1 MGTAGRWG
9 FGFGVMISAG
19 GVAQAAE
26 PEPSSPATIQP
37 AVKAADPASAAP
49 PKEQAPKE
57 QASKAPP
64 RIPSDRFTYDTLI
77 GARLNPLGL
86 EVAYNLAYRH
96 RLYASDSLALRD
108 NAVSVGISPT
118 VSPANARMGGF
129 IEVKPL
135 SLLTLS
141 AGFHQVGHFGSFN
154 QIQTFACAEEDYSD
168 SALKKGTERNANH
181 PRGGIEA
188 NARATALVK
197 LGPIVLRDDVLFTY
211 TNLGLE
217 EERPL
222 YYHIRFDVLAQD
234 KSWFVHN
241 DTDLI
246 YLSDFGLA
254 AGARLSLSHS
264 FIDEAN
270 LGDAEDRETLLRL
283 GPLAAYT
290 FFDEPGASFNKPTL
304 LAIAGWWLLH
314 PFRTGDDVS
323 QAVPYV
329 ALGFRFEGDLFR
341 SAD

>member
-1 MGTAGRWG
+1 MPVNLFLRG
-9 FGFGVMISAG
+9 FLQDIALVSDADGYDDATPK
-19 GVAQAAE
+19 VALMTMHAA
-26 PEPSSPATIQP
+26 
-37 AVKAADPASAAP
+37 K
-49 PKEQAPKE
+49 
-57 QASKAPP
+57 
-64 RIPSDRFTYDTLI
+64 
-77 GARLNPLGL
+77 GL
-86 EVAYNLAYRH
+86 EFPV
-96 RLYASDSLALRD
+96 
-108 NAVSVGISPT
+108 V
-118 VSPANARMGGF
+118 F
-129 IEVKPL
+129 I
-135 SLLTLS
+135 
-141 AGFHQVGHFGSFN
+141 AGV
-154 QIQTFACAEEDYSD
+154 EED
-168 SALKKGTERNANH
+168 LLPHK
-181 PRGGIEA
+181 
-188 NARATALVK
+188 RAVAESE
-197 LGPIVLRDDVLFTY
+197 
-211 TNLGLE
+211 LGLE

-314 PFRTGDDVS
+314 PFRTGEDVS
-323 QAVPYV
+323 QAVPYI